1 MGSIGVTSKEGGE
14 GWSDR
19 VKRME
24 GERDGVGDTSRL
36 LVLLQRE
43 RKINEL
49 DNIDRKESSIITVK
63 NNLTRKL
70 SLQKTTEDK
79 KNPTSKKGKPF
90 VKKIFYKL
98 TTTFRKVF
106 TKYLS
111 KQSLENCD
119 EDKDEDIFPS
129 GRYFADFL
137 QSQSL
142 SDSQNQSN
150 SANNPLIVSTT
161 ASSKYSSLNTSKI
174 PSISFSIKSRI
185 HATVHLQDKKAK
197 SQSSKISNKSC
208 NDVQGDLTEQ
218 VMKMK
223 DQAKQNLVE
232 QFPSITNTIY
242 FLFSD
247 NPIPKLMSLSSS
259 KISELLFNTRTLLF
273 SPLLPMIHSFDIILF
288 VIIKFLQS
296 VILVL
301 DYAELSS
308 FLELQCT
315 VSDQC
320 LVNIRSI
327 FIQIW
332 CNLIS
337 EDII

>member
-1 MGSIGVTSKEGGE
+1 MTSKEGGE

-36 LVLLQRE
+36 LVLLRRE
-43 RKINEL
+43 REINEL
-49 DNIDRKESSIITVK
+49 YNIDRKESSIITVK

-70 SLQKTTEDK
+70 SFRKTTEDN

-98 TTTFRKVF
+98 TNTFRKVF

-119 EDKDEDIFPS
+119 EDKHEDIFPS
-129 GRYFADFL
+129 GRHFADFS
-137 QSQSL
+137 QSQSFFKSL

-150 SANNPLIVSTT
+150 AANNALIVSTT
-161 ASSKYSSLNTSKI
+161 ASSKYSSLNTSEI
-174 PSISFSIKSRI
+174 PSIPCSIKSKI
-185 HATVHLQDKKAK
+185 HATVHLQNKKAK
-197 SQSSKISNKSC
+197 SQSSKLCHKSC
-208 NDVQGDLTEQ
+208 NDVQGDLSEQ

-247 NPIPKLMSLSSS
+247 NPIPMLMSLSST

-288 VIIKFLQS
+288 VIIKFLQR

-301 DYAELSS
+301 DYAELPS
-308 FLELQCT
+308 FLDRQCT
-315 VSDQC
+315 VNDQC